1 MPKCGKN
8 VVILVSSIFFY
19 AWGEPKYV
27 IIMIAMIF
35 WAYISGYILDMCKSD
50 KQRKIY
56 LILAVGVCLGFL
68 GYFKYIDFFI
78 DNFNKV
84 TGLSVSLLNV
94 ALPIGISFY
103 TFQIISYMVDVY
115 RGSANKQ
122 KNIIKLATYVSM
134 FPQLIAGPI
143 LRYSDMEKQLDDRR
157 SDIDDIAL
165 GIRRFMVGLGKKVII
180 ANSLGELCE
189 MFKSSDEK
197 TVVFFWIYAI
207 ANGLQIYFDFS
218 GYSDMAIGIG
228 RILGFKFVENFNY
241 PYISKSITEFWRR
254 WHISLGTWFRDYVY
268 IPLGGNQVSQIK
280 WFRNIVI
287 VWVLTGFWHG
297 ASWNFM
303 VWGLFFGLLLIIEKK
318 WLLRHLESSKVFSHI
333 YLIILTVISFVIFQA
348 VDMTEAL
355 EYIKSMFG
363 MGGVSLIS
371 AETLYYLRSYGMIL
385 LISIIAATPLAK
397 NVVGKLENSSKYRK
411 IVGVGE
417 VVYLFMLLLV
427 ATAYLIDGSFNPF
440 LYFRF

>member
-1 MPKCGKN
+1 
-8 VVILVSSIFFY
+8 
-19 AWGEPKYV
+19 
-27 IIMIAMIF
+27 
-35 WAYISGYILDMCKSD
+35 
-50 KQRKIY
+50 
-56 LILAVGVCLGFL
+56 
-68 GYFKYIDFFI
+68 
-78 DNFNKV
+78 
-84 TGLSVSLLNV
+84 
-94 ALPIGISFY
+94 
-103 TFQIISYMVDVY
+103 MVDVY